1 MLFRTLRRMIE
12 RNQVEGLE
20 EKIEFFHNS
29 KDSKGN
35 KKLSDEEYET
45 LMKMLKEKNSKR
57 KSC

>member
-12 RNQVEGLE
+12 RNQIEGLE

-45 LMKMLKEKNSKR
+45 LMKMLKEKQ
-57 KSC
+57 

>member
-12 RNQVEGLE
+12 RNQIEGLE

-45 LMKMLKEKNSKR
+45 LIKMLREKGKAE
-57 KSC
+57 

>member
-20 EKIEFFHNS
+20 EKIVFFY
-29 KDSKGN
+29 DN

-45 LMKMLKEKNSKR
+45 LMKMLKEKQ
-57 KSC
+57 

>member
-12 RNQVEGLE
+12 RNQAEGLE